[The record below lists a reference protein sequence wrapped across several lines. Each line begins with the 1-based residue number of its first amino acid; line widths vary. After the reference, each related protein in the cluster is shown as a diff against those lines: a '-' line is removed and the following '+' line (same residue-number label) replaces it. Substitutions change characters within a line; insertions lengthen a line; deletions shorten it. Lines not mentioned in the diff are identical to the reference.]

1 MWLAKDKDGVF
12 IFENKPERYDINSSF
27 EILSGFYFEI
37 PQQLV
42 FEILGKNLY
51 ISDVPIEIEIRKI

>member
-1 MWLAKDKDGVF
+1 MWIAKDKDGVF
-12 IFENKPERYDINSSF
+12 ICDVNSRF
-27 EILSGFYFEI
+27 EISSGYYFEI

>member
-37 PQQLV
+37 PEQLV

-51 ISDVPIEIEIRKI
+51 IR

>member
-1 MWLAKDKDGVF
+1 MWLAKDKYGVF

>member
-51 ISDVPIEIEIRKI
+51 ISDDPIEIEIRKI